1 MPTDSA
7 APGRPAPP
15 ARATRYRQLA
25 DTLAA
30 ELREGRHPPG
40 TQLPSVRQLCADHAA
55 SLATVTH
62 ALRELEDAGLVEAR
76 ARRGYFACATPR
88 PRALPPSVPALEVE
102 GRRRRLMEL
111 ATTQPDCLS
120 LSHLAL
126 PPALLPL
133 TALRQHAARALDED
147 RSLLA
152 IGSAFGS
159 EALRTQLALR
169 TTRAGCVVEADDLVV
184 THGQAES
191 LELCLRLLTR
201 PGDHVAIASPGSLRA
216 LELIASLG
224 LQALAIPS
232 SPERG
237 LSVQALDFALQH
249 HAVACCIAEPS
260 HDSARGSAM
269 HDDDRRQLAALLARY
284 RLPLIECDL
293 MGDLHRA
300 AQRPRPVKAWD
311 QGDWVLYCGNLACVT
326 GPGVSVGWIASRRH
340 RLLLRAARTVHGDLL
355 PPLTEAVLARFL
367 ATRAYDLH
375 LRRLRQRLATQVD
388 AWADAAR
395 RHLPRGTRIHSGQG
409 GYVLWVELGEGHD
422 VGWALQ
428 RVRQA
433 GYTFVPGGVF
443 GHGHA
448 FDHCLRLSAGHPLDA
463 QRERGLQVLG
473 AALRDSRRVRR

>member
-1 MPTDSA
+1 M
-7 APGRPAPP
+7 PAPLTSP
-15 ARATRYRQLA
+15 PVRPTRYRALA
-25 DTLAA
+25 ERLAQ

-40 TQLPSVRQLCADHAA
+40 AQLPSVRQLCTDHAA

-76 ARRGYFACATPR
+76 ARQGYFARATPR
-88 PRALPPSVPALEVE
+88 PRPLPPSAPAIELE

-133 TALRQHAARALDED
+133 AALRQHAARALAED

-152 IGSAFGS
+152 TGSAFGS
-159 EALRTQLALR
+159 EALRAQLALR
-169 TTRAGCVVEADDLVV
+169 MARAGCAVEADDLVV
-184 THGQAES
+184 AHGEAES

-201 PGDHVAIASPGSLRA
+201 PGDRVAIASPGSLRA
-216 LELIASLG
+216 LEMIASLG

-260 HDSARGSAM
+260 HDSAHGSAM

-293 MGDLHRA
+293 MGELQRG

-311 QGDWVLYCGNLACVT
+311 QGDWVLYCGSLACVT
-326 GPGVSVGWIASRRH
+326 GPGWSVGWIASRRH

-355 PPLTEAVLARFL
+355 PSLTEAVLARFL

-375 LRRLRQRLATQVD
+375 LRRLRQRLAAQVD
-388 AWADAAR
+388 AWARAAR

-422 VGWALQ
+422 VGAALQ
-428 RVRQA
+428 RVRQQ
-433 GYTFVPGGVF
+433 GYTFVPGTVF
-443 GHGHA
+443 GSNRA
-448 FDHCLRLSAGHPLDA
+448 FDHCLRLSAAHPLDE
-463 QRERGLQVLG
+463 QRERGLRVLG
-473 AALRDSRRVRR
+473 AALRENRVRR